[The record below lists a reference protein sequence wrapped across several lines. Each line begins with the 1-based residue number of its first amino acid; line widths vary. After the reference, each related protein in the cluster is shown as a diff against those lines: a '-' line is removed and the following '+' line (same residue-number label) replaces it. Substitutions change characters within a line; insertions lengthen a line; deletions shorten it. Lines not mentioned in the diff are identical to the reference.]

1 MERALRLACMTDSV
15 KALSKLG
22 WKGPQD
28 GDSMALMGSVFLPV
42 LNHLTPS
49 LHTHNTSVSTV
60 QLIPTS
66 TSVHFLFLIWTRVGV
81 SHSAKLS
88 CFVHPLSCSWMGCA
102 CAFRRL
108 ALKTDELRVAPA
120 GHPPMRCCL
129 LALWTSWSSEILLCH
144 CCCFSLLLLLA
155 ATRDYIHLL
164 SDCKGG
170 IIFFLIFPSVSLLQE
185 KKKKMNHSTF
195 YMCDY
200 ATCAYELAKKWPAR
214 ARRKL
219 FVLLEILQVLV
230 FVWMLLTCLWIS
242 NALISAKRCALTHSL
257 SYNNPQQY
265 SSKNKG
271 ASPLKGHYKN
281 FSVCTTLLISGFE
294 DIFYFKEKENQ
305 AINKCTWLKLAKIK

>member
-15 KALSKLG
+15 KSLSKLG

-28 GDSMALMGSVFLPV
+28 GDSMTLLGSAFLLV

-49 LHTHNTSVSTV
+49 LHTHNTSVPTV
-60 QLIPTS
+60 QLTPTL
-66 TSVHFLFLIWTRVGV
+66 TSVHFLFLIWTQVGV

-88 CFVHPLSCSWMGCA
+88 SCFVHPLSCA

-155 ATRDYIHLL
+155 AIQDYIHLL

-170 IIFFLIFPSVSLLQE
+170 ISFFLIFQSVGLLQE
-185 KKKKMNHSTF
+185 KKKMMNHLTF
-195 YMCDY
+195 LCVTMPHVLMNWQRSGPPEPERNSWFFLRQDY
-200 ATCAYELAKKWPAR
+200 GCLFLYEC
-214 ARRKL
+214 
-219 FVLLEILQVLV
+219 F
-230 FVWMLLTCLWIS
+230 
-242 NALISAKRCALTHSL
+242 
-257 SYNNPQQY
+257 
-265 SSKNKG
+265 
-271 ASPLKGHYKN
+271 
-281 FSVCTTLLISGFE
+281 
-294 DIFYFKEKENQ
+294 
-305 AINKCTWLKLAKIK
+305 